1 MRIRSRNE
9 KISAKRIGSLADKAD
24 IVDGNVPLQ
33 SRRGLVDPWHISLV
47 RVGSERN
54 PPLGID
60 VNGFVDR
67 KRLDVFDKKEE
78 CELQVKD
85 GRLHIT
91 IGKNDYWFFIE
102 RYDDSE
108 PKYPEIDFSSGATF
122 EVDPSEMA
130 ALVKSVKQKGGAV
143 KLEAGIRKDG
153 KKTVFLSY
161 HDGEDF
167 RGVDLGIPWSGSPC
181 AVYLPKDKVSKWG
194 RLGKTA
200 RARIANDYPIEIS
213 GSDEGVDYDYALAPR
228 IETEDGEIVPATK
241 PQSEAEAQWIASRN
255 LRSLPSSKSI
265 VDADRRSIV
274 SIYGSPEG
282 FRREVD
288 SVKRKRRCGA
298 YEAIYAIFSDP
309 GRRPEWMAAEH
320 LKTVLGGVPEGDV
333 MDTYGRLMARD
344 GMAVYED
351 GKAKR

>member
-1 MRIRSRNE
+1 MKIRSRNE
-9 KISAKRIGSLADKAD
+9 KISGRRIGSLVDKSE
-24 IVDGNVPLQ
+24 IVDGSVPLQ
-33 SRRGLVDPWHISLV
+33 STRAQTDKD
-47 RVGSERN
+47 RVSMIRIGSKKN
-54 PPLGID
+54 PPLGVD
-60 VNGFVDR
+60 FNGEVDR
-67 KRLDVFDKKEE
+67 RRLDAFNGKEE
-78 CELQVKD
+78 GELEVRD
-85 GRLHIT
+85 GRLHMR
-91 IGKNDYWFFIE
+91 IGKNDYWFRIDE
-102 RYDDSE
+102 SDDSE
-108 PKYPEIDFSSGATF
+108 PKYPELDFSNGATF
-122 EVDPSEMA
+122 SISPSEIA
-130 ALVKSVKQKGGAV
+130 EIVKAEKTDAV
-143 KLEAGIRKDG
+143 KLEAGIGKNG
-153 KKTVFLSY
+153 KKSVFLSY
-161 HDGEDF
+161 TDSNGEF
-167 RGVDLGIPWSGSPC
+167 HGINLAVSWEGSPC

>member
-91 IGKNDYWFFIE
+91 IGKNDYWFRIDE
-102 RYDDSE
+102 SDDSE
-108 PKYPEIDFSSGATF
+108 PKYPELDFSNGATF
-122 EVDPSEMA
+122 SISPSEIA
-130 ALVKSVKQKGGAV
+130 EIVKAEKTDAV
-143 KLEAGIRKDG
+143 KLEAGIGKNG
-153 KKTVFLSY
+153 KKSVFLSY
-161 HDGEDF
+161 TDWNGEF
-167 RGVDLGIPWSGSPC
+167 HGINLAISWEGSPC